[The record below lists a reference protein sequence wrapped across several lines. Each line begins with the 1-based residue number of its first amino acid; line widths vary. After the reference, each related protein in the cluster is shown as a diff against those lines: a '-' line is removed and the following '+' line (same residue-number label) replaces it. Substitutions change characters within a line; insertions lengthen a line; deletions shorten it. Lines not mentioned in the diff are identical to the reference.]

1 MDFIRINSKEDK
13 HFDDAMKIYQAS
25 FPIFEQRTLKNQIE
39 ALEDEMYYS
48 SIICENDKLIG
59 IIFYWKYGKYTYIE
73 HLSISPSLRGKN
85 YGSKILR
92 DFCKDNKDTILEIDN
107 PIDEIS
113 IKRLKF
119 YSKIGFKLQ
128 DFEHIHPPYRQEYNG
143 HYLKVLSFNRDLS
156 KYEYDEFNTF
166 LKTKVMK
173 YSENNDLNY

>member
-13 HFDDAMKIYQAS
+13 YFDDAMKIYEAS

-39 ALEDEMYYS
+39 ALENEMYYS

-59 IIFYWKYGKYTYIE
+59 IVFYWKYGKYTYIE
-73 HLSISPSLRGKN
+73 HLAISPSLRGKS

-113 IKRLKF
+113 IKRLQI

-128 DFEHIHPPYRQEYNG
+128 DFENIHPPYRQEYDG

-156 KYEYDEFNTF
+156 KEEYEEFNTF

-173 YSENNDLNY
+173 YSENRD

>member
-1 MDFIRINSKEDK
+1 MEFIRINSKEDK
-13 HFDDAMKIYQAS
+13 YFDDAMKIYEAS

-39 ALEDEMYYS
+39 ALENEMYYS
-48 SIICENDKLIG
+48 SIICENGKLIG

-107 PIDEIS
+107 PIDEMS

-128 DFEHIHPPYRQEYNG
+128 DFEHIHPPYRQEYDG

-156 KYEYDEFNTF
+156 KEEYEEFNTF

-173 YSENNDLNY
+173 YSENRD

>member
-13 HFDDAMKIYQAS
+13 YFDGAMKIYEAS

-39 ALEDEMYYS
+39 ALQNEMYYS

-73 HLSISPSLRGKN
+73 HLAISPSLRGKN

-113 IKRLKF
+113 IKRLQF

-128 DFEHIHPPYRQEYNG
+128 DFEHIHPPYRQEYDG
-143 HYLKVLSFNRDLS
+143 HYLKVLSFYRDLS
-156 KYEYDEFNTF
+156 KEEYEEFNTF

-173 YSENNDLNY
+173 YSENRD

>member
-1 MDFIRINSKEDK
+1 MEFIRINSKEDK
-13 HFDDAMKIYQAS
+13 YFDDAMKIYEAS

-39 ALEDEMYYS
+39 ALENEMYYS
-48 SIICENDKLIG
+48 SIICENGKLIG
-59 IIFYWKYGKYTYIE
+59 IVFYWKYGKYTYIE
-73 HLSISPSLRGKN
+73 HLAISPSLRGKN

-128 DFEHIHPPYRQEYNG
+128 DFEHIHPPYRQEYDG

-156 KYEYDEFNTF
+156 KEEYEEFNTF

-173 YSENNDLNY
+173 YSENRD